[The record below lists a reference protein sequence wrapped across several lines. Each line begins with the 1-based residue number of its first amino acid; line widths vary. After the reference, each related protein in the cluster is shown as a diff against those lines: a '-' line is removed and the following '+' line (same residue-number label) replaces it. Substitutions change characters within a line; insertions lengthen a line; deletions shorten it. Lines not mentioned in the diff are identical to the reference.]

1 MTTSTIFE
9 KLLKIQVYCPKQ
21 FDQTILA
28 YLNLG
33 FKVLMLL
40 NDHPILFEWGQKQ
53 KFNPIYLSCIT
64 DARHIS
70 IVHNDVRYKGLG
82 VLEYTLK
89 RELWF

>member
-1 MTTSTIFE
+1 MRE
-9 KLLKIQVYCPKQ
+9 KLLKLNIYCPTT
-21 FDQTILA
+21 FDQTVLA

-40 NDHPILFEWGQKQ
+40 NDQPILFEWGQRQ

-64 DARHIS
+64 DMRHIS
-70 IVHNDVRYKGLG
+70 IVNKQVRYKGLD